1 MKYSVERA
9 VEVLSNTPDV
19 FKTMLR
25 GTGEAWSHNNYGRN
39 TWSVFDIVGH
49 LIHGEKTDW
58 IPRMRII
65 LRYGKSRPF
74 DPFDRFAQETE
85 SKGKAISA
93 LLAEFARLRGENIEA
108 LLAMKLTENEL
119 DEYGTHPA
127 LGQATLRELLAA
139 WVVHDLNHVS
149 QMAKAMAFQYE
160 EQVGPWRAYLSIL
173 KPPDPR

>member
-1 MKYSVERA
+1 
-9 VEVLSNTPDV
+9 
-19 FKTMLR
+19 
-25 GTGEAWSHNNYGRN
+25 
-39 TWSVFDIVGH
+39 
-49 LIHGEKTDW
+49 
-58 IPRMRII
+58 
-65 LRYGKSRPF
+65 
-74 DPFDRFAQETE
+74 
-85 SKGKAISA
+85 
-93 LLAEFARLRGENIEA
+93 LLAEFARLRGENVEA